1 MKDLKLIKK
10 HGISDGA
17 EYGSEEGYHDGSSA
31 REFYPYPKNSEVIY
45 PSEYSTEIEREEYY
59 NGYISKY
66 PSAYKKAY
74 SEGLNE
80 RLKKSVAWYS
90 IIIYTREV

>member
-1 MKDLKLIKK
+1 MKDLELIKN

-17 EYGSEEGYHDGSSA
+17 EYGSEEGYHNGSSA

-45 PSEYSTEIEREEYY
+45 PSEYITEIEREEYY